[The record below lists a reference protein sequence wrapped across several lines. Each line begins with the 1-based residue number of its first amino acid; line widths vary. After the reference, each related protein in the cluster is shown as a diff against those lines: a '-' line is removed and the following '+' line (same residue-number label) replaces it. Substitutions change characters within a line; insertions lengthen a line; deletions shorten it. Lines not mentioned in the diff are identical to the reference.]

1 MKVLQNLHTHTTL
14 CDGADSP
21 EEIVLAALE
30 KGFTSI
36 GFSAHAY
43 MPYSPTLA
51 KRGDQTELYKKE
63 IASLKEKY
71 KQQLSIFCGLE
82 YDWHSPV
89 SLTGFDYLIGA
100 QHYME
105 FDGQILGFDRNLD
118 ETLAYIQTH
127 FDGDG
132 MRFAKRYYEEL
143 CRLPEKGDFDILAH
157 FDLIAK
163 NNDAGQFIDTSSKE
177 YLHAG
182 FETIHALK
190 GKIPLF
196 EVNTGAI
203 SRGYRTVPYPQMEF
217 MQEFR
222 RCGYGAVISSDCHNK
237 NYLDCYFEEAAQ
249 LLQQA
254 GFHTKWILTDSGFQ
268 EVAL

>member
-1 MKVLQNLHTHTTL
+1 
-14 CDGADSP
+14 
-21 EEIVLAALE
+21 
-30 KGFTSI
+30 
-36 GFSAHAY
+36 
-43 MPYSPTLA
+43 
-51 KRGDQTELYKKE
+51 
-63 IASLKEKY
+63 
-71 KQQLSIFCGLE
+71 
-82 YDWHSPV
+82 
-89 SLTGFDYLIGA
+89 
-100 QHYME
+100 
-105 FDGQILGFDRNLD
+105 
-118 ETLAYIQTH
+118 
-127 FDGDG
+127 
-132 MRFAKRYYEEL
+132 MRFAKRYFEEL

-203 SRGYRTVPYPQMEF
+203 SRGYRTIPYPQMEF
-217 MQEFR
+217 MQEFQ

-254 GFHTKWILTDSGFQ
+254 GFRTKWILTDSGFQ